1 MPVSTSQYKIVTMNV
16 PVDGSIFSN
25 DALPSFNCSTFT
37 LTSSLDLHTLSN
49 VPGDTQTLSPYHD
62 ATSYTDVPYTAYQVV
77 EYAPG
82 HEPGYTVDVQ
92 GITSTKHIRL
102 KGSLGSNGDTIVRTP
117 TGPEWQMDYYS
128 TIYDLENAR
137 PVSGTRDEGNNYA
150 VVLDPRNGFTQYYQP
165 TSGSNSCNSIILP
178 NTLPQGRRWAVRFEL
193 TDYQGYFS
201 LAVIN
206 PMNQSTVTWLYSTNE
221 SIEPDPVNV
230 YEFYTRDGGDSWIGF
245 KHHGMV
251 VPLP

>member
-1 MPVSTSQYKIVTMNV
+1 MPVSTTQYKIVTMNV

-37 LTSSLDLHTLSN
+37 LTSSLDLHALSN

-62 ATSYTDVPYTAYQVV
+62 VTSYTDVPYTADQVV
-77 EYAPG
+77 VYAPG

-128 TIYDLENAR
+128 TIYNLEDAR
-137 PVSGTRDEGNNYA
+137 PVDGTYDEGNNYA

-178 NTLPQGRRWAVRFEL
+178 NGLPPDRRWAVRLEL
-193 TDYQGYFS
+193 QDPNGWFFWQ
-201 LAVIN
+201 VVN
-206 PMNQSTVTWLYSTNE
+206 NMNASTVTWIPGMNDLANPSL
-221 SIEPDPVNV
+221 IIDL
-230 YEFYTRDGGDSWIGF
+230 YEFYTRDGGNNWIAY
-245 KHHGMV
+245 KYHGGSFD
-251 VPLP
+251 